1 MNIAVQAWGKP
12 VTVPLAWMTL
22 KLVVIA
28 PAMNVLTVTVL
39 IVKRLGDLTIAQGN
53 LMMIMMKWMV
63 IGMPEKDAW
72 CPEQKH
78 MVKVKGTLIEIKR
91 YAVLKTLHVTSC
103 AIVKCPKKLK
113 DDCIINHDIQGNW

>member
-1 MNIAVQAWGKP
+1 
-12 VTVPLAWMTL
+12 
-22 KLVVIA
+22 
-28 PAMNVLTVTVL
+28 
-39 IVKRLGDLTIAQGN
+39 
-53 LMMIMMKWMV
+53 
-63 IGMPEKDAW
+63 MPEKDAW